1 MEPGWRVA
9 THYRVDEE
17 IGQGGMG
24 VVYRCQDLRSGTTVA
39 LKVLRPE
46 IVASNPDLLTR
57 FVREAEIL
65 RQLNHP
71 NIVHVHELLHEG
83 NQYAIVMDYVDGGDL
98 AALLREQEAHLPVGQ
113 VLTLALELADA
124 LTRAHYLKVIHR
136 DLKPAN
142 VLLAADGTP
151 RLTDFGVAAIQ
162 SSEHLTDDGTA
173 LGTLDYM
180 PPEALRGEPPDT
192 RGDIWAFGVLLF
204 EMLTHRHPFVGD
216 QPVPIIS
223 RILLESPADLEALR
237 PDAPLA
243 LVDLI
248 YRMLEKDRTARIP
261 SIRQVGAELESI
273 QYRSEGGQPDS
284 PRLKAILSTD
294 VFRTPAAT
302 PSALPVQLPAD
313 ATPFVGRENE
323 IAALTRLLNDP
334 DVRLVT
340 VQGPGGMGKTR
351 LAVEAVRQLAERQI
365 AQPAALRRYGNGVF
379 FVGLAALREAE
390 HIASTIATALG
401 CQFLST
407 QEVRQQ
413 LLDYLREKHLLLV
426 LDNFEHVLEGAAL
439 VADIVQQAAQVT
451 VLVTSRVRLNLSGET
466 LFMLEGMEFPAWETP
481 ADALRYDAVR
491 LFMSAAQRIRPA
503 FELANDDVRYL
514 SRICRLVYG
523 MPLGIELAASWVSM
537 LTLSEIA
544 DEIAQGLDFLETQ
557 MADAPARHR
566 SIQAVF
572 DYSWRL
578 LSAEEQAI
586 FMRLAVFRGGFTRAA
601 AQTVT
606 GAGLRQ
612 LLTLMDK
619 SLLKRDAD
627 SGRFSVHELLRQYAE
642 AALDASAERET
653 IHSAHCDYYAQ
664 ALYGRIADLKNP
676 RQQEAMRD
684 ILIDFE
690 NVRAAWEWACDRQ
703 DAVALDKMAESVGF
717 FCAFRP
723 AYRDGVALMDSGI
736 AALAGLQ
743 DEAARQTRAFL
754 MIWSSEFNAF
764 GFIQFER
771 SAELVRAAL
780 PILRE
785 GSNRSRLAQA
795 LRGLSLSILRYGESN
810 QEAQALVEE
819 SLRLYQQAGD
829 EHGAARALHT
839 LSYLAFSS
847 HSVDMGI
854 AYTRAALEL
863 RRKIGDEW
871 GIIGS
876 LINLGAGSLTL
887 GDWDAVEVVMTEA
900 MERARRIAS
909 SGNLTVSFR
918 NLVAVAFVRGDW
930 ERARTIIEEGMAIS
944 REYETPDHIQAFHFQ
959 QSVWHLLRGEYA
971 AALTEAEQAVA
982 IGQKMIPQDEDR
994 FQRRYPLAAR
1004 GCACCG
1010 LGDPLAGADDLF
1022 KSLRWMVDPPA
1033 ANVAQRLALIG
1044 VAHVYAAQG
1053 KPEQAAE
1060 LLACVLHD
1068 RLTPA
1073 WWSEREP
1080 LTLRLLTTCGREAY
1094 PQAWTAGAQVS
1105 VLERLRQLANV

>member
-1 MEPGWRVA
+1 MGSGQQIA
-9 THYRVDEE
+9 AHYAVDGE

-24 VVYRCQDLRSGTTVA
+24 VVYRCRDLRTGATVA
-39 LKVLRPE
+39 LKLLRPE

-83 NQYAIVMDYVDGGDL
+83 DQYAIVMDYVEGGDL
-98 AALLREQEAHLPVGQ
+98 AALLQRQESPLPIGQ

-162 SSEHLTDDGTA
+162 STEHLTDDGTA

-204 EMLTHRHPFVGD
+204 EILTYRHPFAAD
-216 QPVPIIS
+216 YPAPVVS

-273 QYRSEGGQPDS
+273 QYRSEGTQPDS
-284 PRLKAILSTD
+284 PRVKAILSTD
-294 VFRTPAAT
+294 VFRTPVAT

-334 DVRLVT
+334 SVRLVT
-340 VQGPGGMGKTR
+340 VQAPGGMGKTR
-351 LAVEAVRQLAERQI
+351 LTVEAVRQLAERQT
-365 AQPAALRRYGNGVF
+365 AQPASLRRYGGGVF

-390 HIASTIATALG
+390 HIPSTIAAALG

-439 VADIVQQAAQVT
+439 VADIVQQAANVT
-451 VLVTSRVRLNLSGET
+451 VLVTSRVRLNLRGET

-503 FELANDDVRYL
+503 FELANDDLRYL

-537 LTLSEIA
+537 LTLPEIA
-544 DEIAQGLDFLETQ
+544 DEIAHGLDFLESQ
-557 MADAPARHR
+557 MADVPERHR

-601 AQTVT
+601 AQAVT

-642 AALDASAERET
+642 ATLDASAEREA

-690 NVRAAWEWACDRQ
+690 NVRAAWLWACDRQ
-703 DAVALDKMAESVGF
+703 DAAALDKLAESVGW
-717 FCAFRP
+717 FCSYRS
-723 AYRDGVALMDSGI
+723 AYRNGAEFMERGA
-736 AALAGLQ
+736 AALAGL
-743 DEAARQTRAFL
+743 DSASARQTRAYLLAWYAEYVSYGFSEHAHAE
-754 MIWSSEFNAF
+754 MI
-764 GFIQFER
+764 
-771 SAELVRAAL
+771 VREAMSV
-780 PILRE
+780 LRE
-785 GSNRSRLAQA
+785 GQNLSRLAFAVRVLA
-795 LRGLSLSILRYGESN
+795 LSTITQPSVHEL
-810 QEAQALVEE
+810 AEE

-829 EHGAARALHT
+829 EHGRARILQLLGY
-839 LSYLAFSS
+839 LSYLKGYSNS
-847 HSVDMGI
+847 NEGI
-854 AYTRAALEL
+854 AYMQASLEI
-863 RRKIGDEW
+863 RRKIGDEFGLISALSNVVAG
-871 GIIGS
+871 GI
-876 LINLGAGSLTL
+876 LT
-887 GDWDAVEVVMTEA
+887 GDWDAVEVGATEA
-900 MERARRIAS
+900 IQRARSLDYVAHLPV
-909 SGNLTVSFR
+909 NFR
-918 NLVAVAFVRGDW
+918 NLVAVRLIRGDW
-930 ERARTIIEEGMAIS
+930 ERAQTIIQEGLAIS
-944 REYETPDHIQAFHFQ
+944 REHEMRHNIQAFLFQ
-959 QSVWHLLRGEYA
+959 QSIWHLLRGEYK
-971 AALTEAEQAVA
+971 AALEVSEQSIELGIKIV
-982 IGQKMIPQDEDR
+982 GKDEDQ
-994 FQRRYPLAAR
+994 FESRYPLAAR
-1004 GCACCG
+1004 GCARCG
-1010 LGDPLAGADDLF
+1010 LDDPLAGADDLF
-1022 KSLRWMVDPPA
+1022 KSLHWMTDPPA
-1033 ANVAQRLALIG
+1033 ANVAQRLALVGI
-1044 VAHVYAAQG
+1044 ASVYAARG
-1053 KPEQAAE
+1053 VPEQAAE
-1060 LLACVLHD
+1060 VLASVLHD

-1073 WWSEREP
+1073 WWAEREP
-1080 LTLRLLTTCGREAY
+1080 LTVRLLTTCGREAY
-1094 PQAWTAGAQVS
+1094 PQVWATGAQVS
-1105 VLERLRQLANV
+1105 VPDRLQRLDH